1 VPHVQVTPQDVH
13 HPRRHENGQRLAGY
27 VGQPQAAP
35 FSSWWRRTGL
45 WEITEDVPERDFRG
59 SLQDFAGCVNQIVLH
74 YTIHPQA
81 DAESKPGLLLPPLIT
96 AERGFVDFSILHYD
110 KEIVGRVF
118 DQLDN
123 RFRNRAS
130 KNPGK
135 RL

>member
-1 VPHVQVTPQDVH
+1 M
-13 HPRRHENGQRLAGY
+13 
-27 VGQPQAAP
+27 
-35 FSSWWRRTGL
+35 S
-45 WEITEDVPERDFRG
+45 PERRFRG

-74 YTIHPQA
+74 YAIHPQGRCG
-81 DAESKPGLLLPPLIT
+81 SKPGLLLSRLIT
-96 AERGFVDFSILHYD
+96 AEGGFVDFSILHCD

-123 RFRNRAS
+123 RFRNRAN